1 MLKSARTQQ
10 KDPEGRMPLSDH
22 LRELRNRLA
31 KSVFAILVCAV
42 VAAFYYKQIVEV
54 ITEPIKSA
62 VDCKVSFSELAK
74 KGDGETCGNI
84 TMSGLMG
91 PFTLMIK
98 VSLVAGVVA
107 ASPVWLYQLWA
118 FVAPGLHKH
127 EKKYSLGFVAA
138 GFPLFVAGGWFSYNV
153 LPAAARVLLDFTP
166 QGVANL
172 LPLNEL
178 LDLVTRMII
187 VFGLS
192 FELPLFLIM
201 LNFSGI
207 LTGRRMLGWWRGM
220 IMGVTIFAAFATP
233 TVDPISMLSLAAPI
247 VALYFVAVGIAMMND
262 KRRKQRAE
270 AGPGDDEASDLDLT
284 PEDVGAVE
292 PVTSPPA
299 LPEQSD
305 GGRSSKLGG
314 YDDIT

>member
-1 MLKSARTQQ
+1 MLKSARKQQ
-10 KDPEGRMPLSDH
+10 RDPEGRMPLSDH

-31 KSVFAILVCAV
+31 KAVFAILVCAI
-42 VAAFYYKQIVEV
+42 VAAFYYKDIAGL
-54 ITEPIKSA
+54 ITKPITHSVGCPDDFHK
-62 VDCKVSFSELAK
+62 LASK
-74 KGDGETCGNI
+74 NRDTCGQI

-98 VSLVAGVVA
+98 VSMVAGVVV

-127 EKKYSLGFVAA
+127 ERRYSLSFVAA
-138 GFPLFVAGGWFSYNV
+138 GAPLFVAGGWFSYHV
-153 LPAAARVLLDFTP
+153 LPAAAEVLLGFTP
-166 QGVANL
+166 SGVTNL
-172 LPLNEL
+172 LPLNEII
-178 LDLVTRMII
+178 DLVTRMII

-192 FELPLFLIM
+192 FELPLFLVM

-220 IMGVTIFAAFATP
+220 IMGVTVFAAFATP
-233 TVDPISMLSLAAPI
+233 TVDPVSMLSLATPI
-247 VALYFVAVGIAMMND
+247 VGLYFVAVIISLMND

-270 AGPGDDEASDLDLT
+270 AGPADDEASDLDLT
-284 PEDVGAVE
+284 PEDIGTVE
-292 PVTSPPA
+292 AVTSPPA

-305 GGRSSKLGG
+305 GGRSTKLNG

>member
-1 MLKSARTQQ
+1 MLKSARKQQ
-10 KDPEGRMPLSDH
+10 RDPEGRMPLSDH

-31 KSVFAILVCAV
+31 KSVFAILICAI
-42 VAAFYYKQIVEV
+42 VAAFYYKDIAGL
-54 ITEPIKSA
+54 ITKPITRS
-62 VDCKVSFSELAK
+62 VGCPSDFHELTSK
-74 KGDGETCGNI
+74 NKDTCGNI

-98 VSLVAGVVA
+98 VSMVAGIVA

-118 FVAPGLHKH
+118 FVSPGLHKH
-127 EKKYSLGFVAA
+127 ERRYSLSFVAA
-138 GFPLFVAGGWFSYNV
+138 GVPLFVAGGWFSYHV
-153 LPAAARVLLDFTP
+153 LPAAAEVLLGFTP
-166 QGVANL
+166 SGVTNL
-172 LPLNEL
+172 LPLNEII
-178 LDLVTRMII
+178 DLVTRMII

-192 FELPLFLIM
+192 FELPLFLVM

-220 IMGVTIFAAFATP
+220 IMGVTVFAAFATP
-233 TVDPISMLSLAAPI
+233 TVDPVSMLSLATPI
-247 VALYFVAVGIAMMND
+247 VALYFVAVLISLMND

-270 AGPGDDEASDLDLT
+270 AGPADDEASELDLT

-292 PVTSPPA
+292 PVSAGPG

-305 GGRSSKLGG
+305 GGRSAKLNG